1 MDFVIKEG
9 LRVQRLLQ
17 VCWDPREGETRR
29 REVRGLVKA
38 MKEFELR
45 EGLVLTEDFEEE
57 EEVKGKKILYRPV
70 WSWLLAGP

>member
-17 VCWDPREGETRR
+17 VCWDPSEGETRR
-29 REVRGLVKA
+29 REVGGLLKA

-45 EGLVLTEDFEEE
+45 EGLVLTEDFEG
-57 EEVKGKKILYRPV
+57 EEVEGKRILYRPV
-70 WSWLLAGP
+70 